1 MLVAP
6 RAQRDYPA
14 DLGEFGA
21 WFSKDADCLD
31 YLRWLRWPGGFACEN
46 CGAAGW
52 LNGDGRY
59 ECSSCHLR
67 TSVTAGT
74 IFDRTRTP
82 LTVWFHAAWLF
93 ATSKDGIS
101 AMALQRQLGLRSH
114 QTAWTMLTKLRTV
127 TVNPGRDLLT
137 GDVEVDETFY
147 GGRTPGQRG
156 GRQHGAKLPVIV
168 AVERHQPRGF
178 GRCRM
183 GIVDRVNHATLRQF
197 LVANVAPGATIHSD
211 GLNSYVRATGGLYNL
226 NARPAP
232 GAQAPVVL
240 PGAHRVASLFKRWM
254 LGIHQGS
261 ADWDHL
267 ALYLDEFVFRLN
279 RRTSRHRGLVFLRL
293 MEQAVA
299 HGPAPYRE
307 LIVTPRPKSVQPTP
321 PSPMVRGRTLSLE
334 RTPERRPWRS

>member
-1 MLVAP
+1 M
-6 RAQRDYPA
+6 
-14 DLGEFGA
+14 
-21 WFSKDADCLD
+21 
-31 YLRWLRWPGGFACEN
+31 
-46 CGAAGW
+46 
-52 LNGDGRY
+52 
-59 ECSSCHLR
+59 
-67 TSVTAGT
+67 
-74 IFDRTRTP
+74 
-82 LTVWFHAAWLF
+82 
-93 ATSKDGIS
+93 
-101 AMALQRQLGLRSH
+101 
-114 QTAWTMLTKLRTV
+114 
-127 TVNPGRDLLT
+127 
-137 GDVEVDETFY
+137 

-197 LVANVAPGATIHSD
+197 LVANVAPGATIHTD

-226 NARPAP
+226 NAQPAP

-254 LGIHQGS
+254 LGTHQGS

-267 ALYLDEFVFRLN
+267 ALYLDEFVFRFN

-321 PSPMVRGRTLSLE
+321 PSPMVRGRTVSLE

>member
-1 MLVAP
+1 
-6 RAQRDYPA
+6 
-14 DLGEFGA
+14 
-21 WFSKDADCLD
+21 
-31 YLRWLRWPGGFACEN
+31 
-46 CGAAGW
+46 
-52 LNGDGRY
+52 
-59 ECSSCHLR
+59 
-67 TSVTAGT
+67 
-74 IFDRTRTP
+74 
-82 LTVWFHAAWLF
+82 
-93 ATSKDGIS
+93 
-101 AMALQRQLGLRSH
+101 
-114 QTAWTMLTKLRTV
+114 MLTKLRTV

-226 NARPAP
+226 NAQPAP

-254 LGIHQGS
+254 LGTHQGS

-267 ALYLDEFVFRLN
+267 ALYLDEFVFRFN

-299 HGPAPYRE
+299 HGPAPC
-307 LIVTPRPKSVQPTP
+307 
-321 PSPMVRGRTLSLE
+321 
-334 RTPERRPWRS
+334 